1 MGFSVVSVLDTD
13 CWAMKCFL
21 GLSSRL
27 EGQET
32 WREYV
37 PWIAESFPT
46 TALDFFFFFGP
57 DGGKEFV
64 LRVPQSGRSLESFGS
79 ARPLSITGQ
88 VRWDLGVVK
97 RIKHISR
104 QEL

>member
-1 MGFSVVSVLDTD
+1 M
-13 CWAMKCFL
+13 
-21 GLSSRL
+21 
-27 EGQET
+27 
-32 WREYV
+32 
-37 PWIAESFPT
+37 
-46 TALDFFFFFGP
+46 
-57 DGGKEFV
+57 
-64 LRVPQSGRSLESFGS
+64 LRVPQSGRSLEGFGS